1 MKGEDAL
8 YSIKAGGEFFDRGHG
23 GEHSGS
29 GFGGF
34 GQRVDIVKLM
44 MQPAASTR
52 PVAVVT
58 GVGRTVGIAAAI
70 AGTLADQGWDLALN
84 YWTPAD
90 EEIFG
95 TDASHGLADLIADL
109 QARGARVLAVPA
121 DLERVDTASTVI
133 SATTAGLGAASALVL
148 SHAWDVD
155 RGLLDTTVEQFDKH
169 FAINTR
175 ASWLLIR
182 EFAGQVLA
190 GGSIVALT
198 SDATVDNLA
207 YGASKGALDRIV
219 IAAARELAYLGI
231 SSNVINPGPV
241 DTGWMTEQVRAHL
254 TARQPTGRL
263 GTPQDIAELVAFLV
277 SPKGRWV
284 NGQLIKSDGGFSVHG

>member
-1 MKGEDAL
+1 M
-8 YSIKAGGEFFDRGHG
+8 R
-23 GEHSGS
+23 
-29 GFGGF
+29 
-34 GQRVDIVKLM
+34 
-44 MQPAASTR
+44 TR

-95 TDASHGLADLIADL
+95 TDASHGLAELVTDLRD
-109 QARGARVLAVPA
+109 RGARVLAVPA
-121 DLERVDTASTVI
+121 DLERVDAASTVI
-133 SATTAGLGAASALVL
+133 SATTAGLGAASALIL

-155 RGLLDTTVEQFDKH
+155 QGLLDTTVEQFDKH
-169 FAINTR
+169 FAVNAR

-182 EFAGQVLA
+182 EFAGQVPA

-219 IAAARELAYLGI
+219 IAAARELAHLGI